1 MTPIDSKVFPDMQEA
16 ARLTREGRGTEAT
29 ALLQRLLRGEAPSGA
44 VPEAAPSTSTTAS
57 AARAPRIFDVEPET
71 GEVKNAASPQQAA
84 GERVSPWPGAG
95 MGRAAPPPMP
105 EALRGLLDQFKQG
118 GLTQG
123 IAGLSGSFASG
134 RSAAAEVPVPD
145 GARFETVAFT
155 GDVGNMGYKL
165 YVPSGYRAGQ
175 SVPLVVMLHGC
186 TQSPDDFA
194 AGTHMNTLAEEG
206 NFLVMYP
213 AQTASAN
220 AQRCWNWF
228 SPGDQLRGKGEPAL
242 IAGATRQVMRDYAV
256 DPRRVFVA
264 GLSAGG
270 AAAAIMGAA
279 YPDLYAAVGVHSG
292 LACGAAR
299 DMPSAFAAMRQG
311 AAGTATSARNGAAGA
326 GGSTRVIPTIVFHAD
341 KDGTVHPINGDQVI
355 AQAGAAA
362 GAKLPAKTEQG
373 QVPGGRSY
381 TRSLYATAGSAA
393 VLEQWVVHGGGHAWS
408 GGSAAGTYTD
418 PSGPDASREM
428 MRFFLEHPHP
438 APAQG

>member
-1 MTPIDSKVFPDMQEA
+1 MTSIDSKALPNMQEA
-16 ARLTREGRGTEAT
+16 ARLTREGRVTEAT
-29 ALLQRLLRGEAPSGA
+29 ALLQRLFRGEATGGA
-44 VPEAAPSTSTTAS
+44 PQ
-57 AARAPRIFDVEPET
+57 AARSASTVDPTAHLPRIFDVEPET
-71 GEVKNAASPQQAA
+71 GEVKNGVPPPQAA
-84 GERVSPWPGAG
+84 GEGGSPWPGAG
-95 MGRAAPPPMP
+95 MGRTAPPPIP
-105 EALRGLLDQFKQG
+105 EALRGMLDRFKQG
-118 GLTQG
+118 GLAQG
-123 IAGLSGSFASG
+123 IAGLPGSFAPG
-134 RSAAAEVPVPD
+134 RFAANEVPLPD
-145 GARFETVAFT
+145 GARFETAAFT
-155 GDVGNMGYKL
+155 GDAGNLGYKL

-194 AGTHMNTLAEEG
+194 AGTRMNTLAEEG
-206 NFLVMYP
+206 TFLVMYP

-228 SPGDQLRGKGEPAL
+228 SPGDQIRGKGEPAL
-242 IAGATRQVMRDYAV
+242 IAGATRQVMRDYIV

-311 AAGTATSARNGAAGA
+311 AAGRTPSARSGEAAAGGAA
-326 GGSTRVIPTIVFHAD
+326 RVVPTIVFHAD
-341 KDGTVHPINGDQVI
+341 KDNTVHPINGDQVI

-362 GAKLPAKTEQG
+362 GGKLPVRVEQG
-373 QVPGGRSY
+373 QVGGGHSY
-381 TRSLYATAGSAA
+381 TRSLYTTADEAA

-408 GGSAAGTYTD
+408 GGSASGTYTD
-418 PSGPDASREM
+418 PRGPDASREM